1 MLKTTQAIQ
10 NRQGR
15 RARTMKR
22 KKTWKT
28 DNKMAHWELTKN
40 FIKHDSG
47 QVTLNLMFHLVLAT
61 TLGRQASSSV

>member
-1 MLKTTQAIQ
+1 
-10 NRQGR
+10 
-15 RARTMKR
+15 MKR